1 MTSDVSMVNSSSS
14 TTSRAAS
21 AMESMDADA
30 DDAVAT
36 ALMLACEEE
45 DADQVRKLLSVD
57 KKVRINSTHTAVT
70 SLITL

>member
-1 MTSDVSMVNSSSS
+1 
-14 TTSRAAS
+14 
-21 AMESMDADA
+21 MESMDADA